1 MAGRGGVS
9 QPLTSAR
16 VLLIAAAATALAAGG
31 IAAAWVF
38 IGGVGFSFALVT
50 HFILMAWVSSI
61 LGPQVRIPDHGWLRV
76 RRWESRVHP
85 ALGVRLFGKVLDVSG
100 WNRVITRERG
110 FDGTRAGLGELDQHT
125 RRSEAGHSI
134 CLVVSAALSVGLL
147 STGAWHSAA
156 WLVALGLLFHF
167 YPALLQRLLRAR
179 LQAISAR
186 ISRKRS

>member
-1 MAGRGGVS
+1 M
-9 QPLTSAR
+9 
-16 VLLIAAAATALAAGG
+16 ATALAAGG

-38 IGGVGFSFALVT
+38 IGGVGFSFALVA

-61 LGPQVRIPDHGWLRV
+61 LGPRVQIPDHGWLRV
-76 RRWESRVHP
+76 RHWESRVYP
-85 ALGVRLFGKVLDVSG
+85 ALGVRLFGKLLDISG
-100 WNRVITRERG
+100 WNRVVTRERG

-125 RRSEAGHSI
+125 RRSEVAHSI
-134 CLVVSAALSVGLL
+134 CLVVSAALSAGLL

-156 WLVALGLLFHF
+156 WLTALGLLFHL

-186 ISRKRS
+186 SARKSS